1 MVAYKKKR
9 VLVDKDNAVF
19 DRSTKWIEKNAT
31 EIYWTHNEGK
41 SDVAETFVRILK
53 YVYIDKLDD
62 IVKKYIIN
70 EARLCKV
77 KSYINSG
84 KEINNKDLKFKIGDI
99 VRVSKYKII
108 FAKICTPNWSEEV
121 SMTKEVKNTPL

>member
-41 SDVAETFVRILK
+41 SVVAETFVRILE

-62 IVKKYIIN
+62 IVNKY
-70 EARLCKV
+70 
-77 KSYINSG
+77 S
-84 KEINNKDLKFKIGDI
+84 
-99 VRVSKYKII
+99 
-108 FAKICTPNWSEEV
+108 
-121 SMTKEVKNTPL
+121 NTYHKWGLLM

>member
-41 SDVAETFVRILK
+41 SVVAETFVRILK

-62 IVKKYIIN
+62 IVNKYIIN
-70 EARLCKV
+70 EARLCKF

-108 FAKICTPNWSEEV
+108 FARICTSNWSEEV